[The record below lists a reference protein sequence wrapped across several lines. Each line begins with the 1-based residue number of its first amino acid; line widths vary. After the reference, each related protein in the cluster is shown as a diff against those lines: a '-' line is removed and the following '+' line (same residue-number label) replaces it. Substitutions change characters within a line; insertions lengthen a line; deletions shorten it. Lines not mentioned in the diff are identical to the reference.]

1 MDKSIIFFGDPM
13 CSWCW
18 GFAPVMKEI
27 AQTYGEQVPISTV
40 VGGLR
45 AGNVKP
51 MDDEA
56 KASIRGHWED
66 VEKATGQSFDYSFF
80 DREGFVYDTEP
91 PCRAVVVMRRLKPEA
106 TLGYFA
112 LLHGAFYAVNQDIT
126 DLDVLTELAQKF
138 GVNPEEFRES
148 WASPEVQK
156 ETFKDF
162 MSAQQ
167 LGIAGFPTLVLR
179 DGQQLK
185 ALNRGYC
192 GFDLLKP
199 ALDKWLTEIPPP
211 NGPAT

>member
-27 AQTYGEQVPISTV
+27 AQTYGDQVPISTV

-45 AGNVKP
+45 AGTVNP

-56 KASIRGHWED
+56 KTAIRGHWEE
-66 VEKATGQSFDYSFF
+66 VEKTTGQTFDYSFF
-80 DREGFVYDTEP
+80 DREGFVYDTEL
-91 PCRAVVVMRRLKPEA
+91 PCRAVVAMRKLKPEA

-126 DLDVLTELAQKF
+126 DLDVLTELAEKF
-138 GVNPEEFRES
+138 EVDGETFRETWDS
-148 WASPEVQK
+148 GEVKQ
-156 ETFKDF
+156 ETYKDF
-162 MSAQQ
+162 VSAKQ

-179 DGQQLK
+179 DGTQLK

-192 GFDLLKP
+192 GFDVLKP
-199 ALDKWLTEIPPP
+199 ALDKWMTEPVPVG
-211 NGPAT
+211 NPA